1 MTSTSGVAKTEAAER
16 PHENNLTAT
25 SRASSTPVPC
35 LASIASKVTA
45 HLAQPSRP
53 VASQRET
60 ETPLVVS
67 TAQPLLAHST
77 KSSTDPSRSQVPPT
91 TTRTPMSQ
99 SNTSLS
105 SGPTTPL
112 TTTTTLLQSHTSLV
126 SGCTTPPATTAT
138 PMHQNHTPLT
148 PSSTTPP
155 ASTTTP
161 ASQKHTTVTSSSTA
175 QVSSSQHTTT
185 SSSTAQVSSN
195 QHTTS
200 LHAAP
205 SPSSSSTGSSVTK
218 VITPPATM
226 FSNNPPRAGAARPLS
241 PTLPVPRVQAR
252 AADQGVV
259 IKWTFSEEGLSKQ
272 GSVIRYELYAHV
284 SSSKPESLPPL
295 DQWGKV
301 GDIKPMSLPM
311 AVTLTNFAKG
321 QYYSFSVRAFFPGGR
336 LSEYSEPRT
345 VVL

>member
-1 MTSTSGVAKTEAAER
+1 
-16 PHENNLTAT
+16 
-25 SRASSTPVPC
+25 
-35 LASIASKVTA
+35 
-45 HLAQPSRP
+45 
-53 VASQRET
+53 
-60 ETPLVVS
+60 
-67 TAQPLLAHST
+67 
-77 KSSTDPSRSQVPPT
+77 
-91 TTRTPMSQ
+91 MSQ

-155 ASTTTP
+155 PSTTTP

-175 QVSSSQHTTT
+175 QVSSSQHTT
-185 SSSTAQVSSN
+185 
-195 QHTTS
+195 S
-200 LHAAP
+200 LHAAH
-205 SPSSSSTGSSVTK
+205 SPSSSTGSSVTK
-218 VITPPATM
+218 VITPPAAM

-295 DQWGKV
+295 DQWG
-301 GDIKPMSLPM
+301 S
-311 AVTLTNFAKG
+311 
-321 QYYSFSVRAFFPGGR
+321 
-336 LSEYSEPRT
+336 
-345 VVL
+345 